1 MPVFVGAGTSSFMKG
16 GDGVGVSTST
26 TSIRNSL
33 SGVRPGQLIFNT
45 TTNLM
50 EYYNGTTWI
59 VIDTP
64 PVVSSVNNTNI
75 TDTQI
80 AAGFDL
86 VITGSFFAAGATVKF
101 IGNDGTSH
109 TSPSVAVNSTTQIT
123 ARVHTSVSNS
133 NEPYD
138 VQVTN
143 QSGLSAT
150 LENAFNVNA
159 SPTWNTTAGL
169 LATITDLTTGNH
181 ATLSASDSEGDTVS
195 YTESASVLSDAGLA
209 LNSGTGIISGDPT
222 NVNSSTT
229 LSFTVNATS
238 SGINTTARN
247 FSLVVNPAGDGT
259 SSSRPIANIATF
271 NSLGTLSSVG
281 YYDRWVN
288 FNGAVTPLQQK
299 LYYDGTDTWYV
310 TSLGMGTQDGAMIN
324 GSAFGYQNDVG
335 LGAFKAIN
343 IGRSHTRRVSGSG
356 IWSYISN
363 AETSTLIGTTVVA
376 SSGSQGSHPQG
387 DSGSSP
393 ILLSG
398 GNGNPSGWTDIDYYN
413 HVSGANYS
421 SAQETAFRNVVTQ
434 LNYKTAWMCIGGDDD
449 GTGTSLSNVDWDSG
463 STIHSTNGNNGTPQ
477 TGYFRD
483 KDNSAQ
489 KLQAGQS
496 NVNEHMMVTWWTH
509 NAALAVS
516 SNSGGPNIM
525 GDAGSGSYT
534 GGMKTTTMIMPSQ
547 IKGEVGSSST
557 TWVSPL
563 YNSTIGKLNNRLV
576 LLYK

>member
-1 MPVFVGAGTSSFMKG
+1 MPVFVGAGTSSFMKDTG
-16 GDGVGVSTST
+16 GVGVSTST
-26 TSIRNSL
+26 TTIRNAL
-33 SGVRPGQLIFNT
+33 SGVKPGQLIFNHS
-45 TTNLM
+45 TNLM
-50 EYYNGTTWI
+50 EYYNGSSWI

-64 PVVSSVNNTNI
+64 PSITSINNTNI

-86 VITGSFFAAGATVKF
+86 VITGSFFAAGATVQF
-101 IGNDGTSH
+101 IGNNGTSH
-109 TSPSVAVNSTTQIT
+109 TSPSVTVNSGASIT
-123 ARVHTSVSNS
+123 ARVHGSVSNS

-138 VQVTN
+138 VKVTN
-143 QSGLSAT
+143 ASGLSAT
-150 LENAFNVNA
+150 LEDAFNINA
-159 SPTWNTTAGL
+159 SPTWNTTAGT
-169 LATITDLTTGNH
+169 LATITDITTGNH
-181 ATLSASDSEGDTVS
+181 ATLSASDAEGDTIS
-195 YTESASVLSDAGLA
+195 YTESASVLTGAGLA

-247 FSLVVNPAGDGT
+247 FSIVVNPTLDG
-259 SSSRPIANIATF
+259 SSSGRAIANISTF

-281 YYDRWVN
+281 YYDRWVT
-288 FNGAVTPLQQK
+288 FNGAVTALQQK

-324 GSAFGYQNDVG
+324 GSAFGYQNSTS

-343 IGRSHTRRVSGSG
+343 IGRNHTRTVTGSG
-356 IWSYISN
+356 TWNYLGGSLQ
-363 AETSTLIGTTVVA
+363 TSTLIGTTVVA

-387 DSGSSP
+387 DSESSP
-393 ILLSG
+393 ILLSS
-398 GNGNPSGWTDIDYYN
+398 GNGNPSGWTSVDYYN

-421 SAQETAFRNVVTQ
+421 SAQETAFRNVITQ

-449 GTGTSLSNVDWDSG
+449 GTSISLSNVDWDNGTLIYSSNG
-463 STIHSTNGNNGTPQ
+463 SSGTPQ
-477 TGYFRD
+477 TVYFKD
-483 KDNSAQ
+483 KDNSVQ

-496 NVNEHMMVTWWTH
+496 NVNEHMMVTWWSH

-516 SNSGGPNIM
+516 SDGSPNIM

-534 GGMKTTTMIMPSQ
+534 GGMKTTSMIMP
-547 IKGEVGSSST
+547 IEVKGEVGSSST

-563 YNSTIGKLNNRLV
+563 FNSTIGKLNNRLV

>member
-16 GDGVGVSTST
+16 SGGVGVSTAT
-26 TSIRNSL
+26 TTTRNAL
-33 SGVRPGQLIFNT
+33 SGLRPGQMIFNH

-50 EYYNGTTWI
+50 EYYNGSTWI

-64 PVVSSVNNTNI
+64 PVVSSINNTNI

-109 TSPSVAVNSTTQIT
+109 TSPSVAVNSPSQIT

-143 QSGLSAT
+143 TSGLSAT
-150 LENAFNVNA
+150 LEDAFNVNA

-181 ATLSASDSEGDTVS
+181 ATLSASDAEGDTIS
-195 YTESASVLSDAGLA
+195 YTESASVLSGAGLA

-247 FSLVVNPAGDGT
+247 FSIVVNPAQDGT
-259 SSSRPIANIATF
+259 SSSRAIANIASF

-281 YYDRWVN
+281 YYDRWVS

-324 GSAFGYQNDVG
+324 GSAFGFQTNSD

-343 IGRSHTRRVSGSG
+343 IGRSHTRTVSGSG

-363 AETSTLIGTTVVA
+363 AVTSTLIGTTVVA

-387 DSGSSP
+387 DSDSSP
-393 ILLSG
+393 IALSG
-398 GNGNPSGWTDIDYYN
+398 NGVLSSWINIDYYN
-413 HVSGANYS
+413 HVAGANYS

-449 GTGTSLSNVDWDSG
+449 GTGNALTNVDWDTGNS
-463 STIHSTNGNNGTPQ
+463 IYSTNGNSGTPQ

-483 KDNSAQ
+483 KDNSEQ

-516 SNSGGPNIM
+516 SDGSPNIM
-525 GDAGSGSYT
+525 GDAGSGTYT
-534 GGMKTTTMIMPSQ
+534 NGMKTTTMIMPTQ
-547 IKGEVGSSST
+547 IKGEIGSTST

>member
-1 MPVFVGAGTSSFMKG
+1 MPIFVGAGTSSFMKDTG
-16 GDGVGVSTST
+16 GVGVSTST
-26 TSIRNSL
+26 TTLRNAL

-45 TTNLM
+45 VTNLM

-101 IGNDGTSH
+101 IGNNGTNH
-109 TSPSVAVNSTTQIT
+109 TSPSVAVNSASQIT
-123 ARVHTSVSNS
+123 ARVHSSVSNS

-143 QSGLSAT
+143 ASGLSAT
-150 LENAFNVNA
+150 LEDAFNVNA

-181 ATLSASDSEGDTVS
+181 ATLSASDAEGDTIS
-195 YTESASVLSDAGLA
+195 YTESASVLSGAGLA

-222 NVNSSTT
+222 NIASSTT

-247 FSLVVNPAGDGT
+247 FSIVINPAGDGT

-324 GSAFGYQNDVG
+324 GSAFGYQNSTQ

-343 IGRSHTRRVSGSG
+343 IGRNHTRTVTASGTWNYLGASLV
-356 IWSYISN
+356 
-363 AETSTLIGTTVVA
+363 TSTLIGTTVVA
-376 SSGSQGSHPQG
+376 SSGTQGSHPQG
-387 DSGSSP
+387 DSESSP
-393 ILLSG
+393 ILLSS
-398 GNGNPSGWTDIDYYN
+398 GNGNPSGWTSVDYYN

-449 GTGTSLSNVDWDSG
+449 GTGVSLSNVDWDNG
-463 STIHSTNGNNGTPQ
+463 TLIHSSNGGNGTPQ
-477 TGYFRD
+477 TVYFKD
-483 KDNSAQ
+483 KDNSVQ
-489 KLQAGQS
+489 KLQAGQG
-496 NVNEHMMVTWWTH
+496 NGEENMMVTLWSH
-509 NAALAVS
+509 NAALTMGSAGV
-516 SNSGGPNIM
+516 NVM

-534 GGMKTTTMIMPSQ
+534 NGMKTTTMIMPIQ
-547 IKGEVGSSST
+547 VKGEVGSSST

-563 YNSTIGKLNNRLV
+563 YNGTIGKLNNRLV